1 MGCAVDGEGQGKH
14 RGPRTLYSCV
24 RKASLLSFWCGFF
37 FLKRMTFLRIFLKF
51 IYFWLHW
58 VFVAARACSSCS
70 EWGLL
75 FVVVHGLLIAVASL
89 VAEHRL

>member
-1 MGCAVDGEGQGKH
+1 MLEALCFY
-14 RGPRTLYSCV
+14 TLSILPG
-24 RKASLLSFWCGFF
+24 ALFPSLLL
-37 FLKRMTFLRIFLKF
+37 FLKKLFLF
-51 IYFWLHW
+51 IYFWLRW
-58 VFVAARACSSCS
+58 AFAAARGLFSSCR